1 MAAISGKLA
10 RIRYGALTATSST
23 NQAATLSSADNKTLT
38 INTTARRRWDPTSTH
53 VHVYS
58 NEVSTGLAVSSSLY
72 TVDHAVGR
80 ARFSVASATSFV
92 YTVDVPWLATSYLT
106 QAKAWTL
113 NTNVNM
119 LDCTAFSTASTGR
132 AWRSFVPGLT
142 DATVTVSRFFD
153 SSSTGPIMV
162 DRALLG
168 SPFYLE
174 LVLNSTDQA
183 QYVCYGRIESD
194 QFNANVGDLITEEV
208 TFKPTGQVYFTT

>member
-10 RIRYGALTATSST
+10 RIRYSAAVATSST
-23 NQAATLSSADNKTLT
+23 NQAATLSSADKKTLT
-38 INTTARRRWDPTSTH
+38 INSTARRRWDPTSTH

-58 NEVSTGLAVSSSLY
+58 NEVSTGIAVSPSLY
-72 TVDHAVGR
+72 RVDHAVGQIH
-80 ARFSVASATSFV
+80 FDVAGTTSYV
-92 YTVDVPWLATSYLT
+92 VTVDVPWLATSYLT

-113 NTNVNM
+113 NTNVDM
-119 LDCTAFSTASTGR
+119 LDATAFSTSATN
-132 AWRSFVPGLT
+132 AQWRTFVPGLT

-162 DRALLG
+162 DRALLNT
-168 SPFYLE
+168 PFYLE

-183 QYVCYGRIESD
+183 QYVCYGRIQSD
-194 QFNANVGDLITEEV
+194 QFNADVGALIAEEV